1 MPDAGGGVP
10 ASGRLPRRARLQTR
24 FLLYFR
30 AMDNASLARVLQD
43 IAEALEIKGE
53 SFFRIRSY
61 RLSAESV
68 GSHGDDVA
76 EMIRRGDDLG
86 AIPGVG
92 GGIAAR
98 LRELVETGR
107 CAYHDE
113 LLTEIP
119 RSLLDLLKVPGL
131 GPKGVS
137 LVFRELGVRS
147 AEDLEAA
154 IADGRF
160 RTLPGMKEKK
170 EARIRQGLEARR
182 AARRSTTS

>member
-1 MPDAGGGVP
+1 
-10 ASGRLPRRARLQTR
+10 
-24 FLLYFR
+24 
-30 AMDNASLARVLQD
+30 MDNQTLAGVLYD
-43 IAEALEIKGE
+43 IADALEIKGE

-76 EMIRRGDDLG
+76 EMIRRGDDLH

-92 GGIAAR
+92 EGIAAK
-98 LRELVETGR
+98 LRELVETGV
-107 CAYHDE
+107 CLYHEE
-113 LLTEIP
+113 LLSEIP
-119 RSLLDLLKVPGL
+119 RSLLDLLKLPGL

-160 RTLPGMKEKK
+160 RTLPGMKERK

-182 AARRSTTS
+182 AASKRSATS

>member
-1 MPDAGGGVP
+1 
-10 ASGRLPRRARLQTR
+10 
-24 FLLYFR
+24 
-30 AMDNASLARVLQD
+30 MDNQSLSRVLQD
-43 IAEALEIKGE
+43 IADVLEIKGE

-76 EMIRRGDDLG
+76 EMVRRGDDLG
-86 AIPGVG
+86 SITGVG
-92 GGIAAR
+92 EGIAAK

-107 CAYHDE
+107 CEYHEE
-113 LLTEIP
+113 LLSEVP
-119 RSLLDLLKVPGL
+119 RSLLDLLKLPGL

-160 RTLPGMKEKK
+160 RTLPGMKERK

-182 AARRSTTS
+182 AASKRSATS

>member
-1 MPDAGGGVP
+1 
-10 ASGRLPRRARLQTR
+10 
-24 FLLYFR
+24 
-30 AMDNASLARVLQD
+30 MDNQSLSRVLHD
-43 IAEALEIKGE
+43 IADVLEIKGE

-61 RLSAESV
+61 RMSAESV
-68 GSHGDDVA
+68 GSHGEDVA
-76 EMIRRGDDLG
+76 EMIRRGDDLSS
-86 AIPGVG
+86 ITGVG
-92 GGIAAR
+92 PGIAAK

-107 CAYHDE
+107 CAYHEE

-182 AARRSTTS
+182 ASKGSTTS

>member
-1 MPDAGGGVP
+1 
-10 ASGRLPRRARLQTR
+10 
-24 FLLYFR
+24 
-30 AMDNASLARVLQD
+30 MDNASLARVLQD

-92 GGIAAR
+92 GGIAAK

-147 AEDLEAA
+147 AADLEAA

>member
-1 MPDAGGGVP
+1 
-10 ASGRLPRRARLQTR
+10 
-24 FLLYFR
+24 
-30 AMDNASLARVLQD
+30 
-43 IAEALEIKGE
+43 
-53 SFFRIRSY
+53 
-61 RLSAESV
+61 
-68 GSHGDDVA
+68 
-76 EMIRRGDDLG
+76 
-86 AIPGVG
+86 VG
-92 GGIAAR
+92 GGIAAK

-147 AEDLEAA
+147 AADLEAA

-182 AARRSTTS
+182 AGKRSAT

>member
-1 MPDAGGGVP
+1 
-10 ASGRLPRRARLQTR
+10 
-24 FLLYFR
+24 
-30 AMDNASLARVLQD
+30 MDNQSLARVLQD
-43 IAEALEIKGE
+43 IADVLEIKGE
-53 SFFRIRSY
+53 GFFRIRSY

-68 GSHGDDVA
+68 GSHGEDVA

-86 AIPGVG
+86 SITGVG
-92 GGIAAR
+92 EGIAAK

-107 CAYHDE
+107 CEYHEE
-113 LLTEIP
+113 LLSEIP
-119 RSLLDLLKVPGL
+119 RSLLDLLQLPGL

-160 RTLPGMKEKK
+160 RTLPGMKERK
-170 EARIRQGLEARR
+170 EARIRQGLDARR
-182 AARRSTTS
+182 AAAKRSATS

>member
-1 MPDAGGGVP
+1 
-10 ASGRLPRRARLQTR
+10 
-24 FLLYFR
+24 
-30 AMDNASLARVLQD
+30 MDNQSLARVLQD
-43 IAEALEIKGE
+43 IADALEVKGE

-68 GSHGDDVA
+68 GSHGEDVA

-86 AIPGVG
+86 SITGVG
-92 GGIAAR
+92 GGIAAK

-107 CAYHDE
+107 CAYHEE
-113 LLTEIP
+113 LLSEIP
-119 RSLLDLLKVPGL
+119 RSLLDLLEIPGL

-137 LVFRELGVRS
+137 LVFRKLDVRS

-160 RTLPGMKEKK
+160 RTLPGMKEKR
-170 EARIRQGLEARR
+170 EARIRRGLEARR
-182 AARRSTTS
+182 AAAKGSATS

>member
-1 MPDAGGGVP
+1 
-10 ASGRLPRRARLQTR
+10 
-24 FLLYFR
+24 
-30 AMDNASLARVLQD
+30 MDNQSLSRVLQD
-43 IAEALEIKGE
+43 IADVLEIKGE

-76 EMIRRGDDLG
+76 EMVRRGDDLG
-86 AIPGVG
+86 SITGVG
-92 GGIAAR
+92 EGIAAK

-107 CAYHDE
+107 CGYHEE
-113 LLTEIP
+113 LLSEVP
-119 RSLLDLLKVPGL
+119 RSLLDLLELPGL

-137 LVFRELGVRS
+137 LVFRKLDVRS

-182 AARRSTTS
+182 AASKRSATS

>member
-1 MPDAGGGVP
+1 
-10 ASGRLPRRARLQTR
+10 
-24 FLLYFR
+24 
-30 AMDNASLARVLQD
+30 MDNQSLARVLHD
-43 IAEALEIKGE
+43 IADVLEIKGE

-86 AIPGVG
+86 SLTGVG
-92 GGIAAR
+92 KGIAAK

-107 CAYHDE
+107 CAYHEE
-113 LLTEIP
+113 LLSEIP
-119 RSLLDLLKVPGL
+119 RSLLDLLELPGL
-131 GPKGVS
+131 GPRGVS
-137 LVFRELGVRS
+137 LVFRKLGVRS

-160 RTLPGMKEKK
+160 RTLPGMKERK

-182 AARRSTTS
+182 AASKRSATS

>member
-1 MPDAGGGVP
+1 
-10 ASGRLPRRARLQTR
+10 
-24 FLLYFR
+24 
-30 AMDNASLARVLQD
+30 MDNQSLARVLQD
-43 IAEALEIKGE
+43 IADVLEIKGE

-68 GSHGDDVA
+68 GSHGEDVA

-86 AIPGVG
+86 SITGVG
-92 GGIAAR
+92 GGIAAK

-107 CAYHDE
+107 CEYHEE
-113 LLTEIP
+113 LLSEIP
-119 RSLLDLLKVPGL
+119 RSLLDLLQLPGL

-137 LVFRELGVRS
+137 LVFRKLGVRS

-182 AARRSTTS
+182 AALKRSATS

>member
-1 MPDAGGGVP
+1 
-10 ASGRLPRRARLQTR
+10 
-24 FLLYFR
+24 
-30 AMDNASLARVLQD
+30 MDNPSLSRVLHD
-43 IAEALEIKGE
+43 IADVLEIKGE

-61 RLSAESV
+61 RMSAESV

-76 EMIRRGDDLG
+76 EMLRRGDDLSS
-86 AIPGVG
+86 ITGVG
-92 GGIAAR
+92 PGIAAK

-107 CAYHDE
+107 CAYHEE
-113 LLTEIP
+113 LLSEVP

-182 AARRSTTS
+182 ASKGSTTS

>member
-1 MPDAGGGVP
+1 
-10 ASGRLPRRARLQTR
+10 
-24 FLLYFR
+24 
-30 AMDNASLARVLQD
+30 MDNQSLARVLQD
-43 IAEALEIKGE
+43 IADVLEIKGE

-68 GSHGDDVA
+68 GSHGEDVA

-86 AIPGVG
+86 SITGVG
-92 GGIAAR
+92 EGIAAK

-107 CAYHDE
+107 CEYHEE
-113 LLTEIP
+113 LLSEIP
-119 RSLLDLLKVPGL
+119 RSLLDLLKLPGL

-154 IADGRF
+154 IADAAS
-160 RTLPGMKEKK
+160 
-170 EARIRQGLEARR
+170 ARCRG
-182 AARRSTTS
+182 

>member
-1 MPDAGGGVP
+1 
-10 ASGRLPRRARLQTR
+10 
-24 FLLYFR
+24 
-30 AMDNASLARVLQD
+30 MDNASLARVLQD

-61 RLSAESV
+61 RLGAESV
-68 GSHGDDVA
+68 GSHGQDVA

-86 AIPGVG
+86 SIPGVG
-92 GGIAAR
+92 GGIAAK

-147 AEDLEAA
+147 AADLEAA

-182 AARRSTTS
+182 AGKRSTT

>member
-1 MPDAGGGVP
+1 
-10 ASGRLPRRARLQTR
+10 
-24 FLLYFR
+24 
-30 AMDNASLARVLQD
+30 MDNASLARVLQD

-86 AIPGVG
+86 AIAGVG

>member
-1 MPDAGGGVP
+1 
-10 ASGRLPRRARLQTR
+10 
-24 FLLYFR
+24 
-30 AMDNASLARVLQD
+30 MDNQSLARVLED
-43 IAEALEIKGE
+43 IANVLEIKGE

-76 EMIRRGDDLG
+76 EMVRRGDDLG
-86 AIPGVG
+86 SITGVG
-92 GGIAAR
+92 EGIAAK

-107 CAYHDE
+107 CEYHEE
-113 LLTEIP
+113 LLSEVP
-119 RSLLDLLKVPGL
+119 RSLLDLLELPGL

-137 LVFRELGVRS
+137 LVFRKLDVRS

-160 RTLPGMKEKK
+160 RTLPGMKERK

-182 AARRSTTS
+182 AASRRSATS

>member
-1 MPDAGGGVP
+1 
-10 ASGRLPRRARLQTR
+10 
-24 FLLYFR
+24 
-30 AMDNASLARVLQD
+30 
-43 IAEALEIKGE
+43 
-53 SFFRIRSY
+53 
-61 RLSAESV
+61 
-68 GSHGDDVA
+68 
-76 EMIRRGDDLG
+76 MIRRGDDLG
-86 AIPGVG
+86 SIPGVG
-92 GGIAAR
+92 GGIAAK

-119 RSLLDLLKVPGL
+119 RSLLDLLQVPGL
-131 GPKGVS
+131 GPKGVG

>member
-1 MPDAGGGVP
+1 
-10 ASGRLPRRARLQTR
+10 
-24 FLLYFR
+24 
-30 AMDNASLARVLQD
+30 MDNQSLARVLQD
-43 IAEALEIKGE
+43 IADVLEIKGE

-76 EMIRRGDDLG
+76 EMVRRGDDLG
-86 AIPGVG
+86 SITGVG
-92 GGIAAR
+92 EGIAAK

-107 CAYHDE
+107 CEYHEE
-113 LLTEIP
+113 LLSEVP
-119 RSLLDLLKVPGL
+119 RSLLDLLELPGL

-137 LVFRELGVRS
+137 LVFRKLDVRS

-182 AARRSTTS
+182 AASRRSATS

>member
-1 MPDAGGGVP
+1 
-10 ASGRLPRRARLQTR
+10 
-24 FLLYFR
+24 
-30 AMDNASLARVLQD
+30 MDNQSLARVLQD
-43 IAEALEIKGE
+43 IADVLEIKGE

-68 GSHGDDVA
+68 GSHGEDVA

-86 AIPGVG
+86 SITGVG
-92 GGIAAR
+92 GGIAAK

-107 CAYHDE
+107 CEYHEE
-113 LLTEIP
+113 LLSEIP
-119 RSLLDLLKVPGL
+119 RSLLDLLQLPGL

-137 LVFRELGVRS
+137 LVFRKLGVRS

-170 EARIRQGLEARR
+170 EARIRQGLAARR
-182 AARRSTTS
+182 AALKRSATS

>member
-1 MPDAGGGVP
+1 
-10 ASGRLPRRARLQTR
+10 
-24 FLLYFR
+24 
-30 AMDNASLARVLQD
+30 MDNASIARVLQD

-147 AEDLEAA
+147 AEDLQAA

>member
-1 MPDAGGGVP
+1 
-10 ASGRLPRRARLQTR
+10 
-24 FLLYFR
+24 
-30 AMDNASLARVLQD
+30 MDNQSLARVLQD
-43 IAEALEIKGE
+43 IADVLEIKGE

-68 GSHGDDVA
+68 GSHGDEVA
-76 EMIRRGDDLG
+76 EMVRRGDDLG
-86 AIPGVG
+86 SITGVG
-92 GGIAAR
+92 EGIAAK

-107 CAYHDE
+107 CEYHEE
-113 LLTEIP
+113 LLSEVP
-119 RSLLDLLKVPGL
+119 RSLLDLLELPGL

-137 LVFRELGVRS
+137 LVFRKLDVRS

-182 AARRSTTS
+182 AASRRSATS

>member
-1 MPDAGGGVP
+1 MPDADGRVP
-10 ASGRLPRRARLQTR
+10 GSGRPPRRVRLQTR

>member
-1 MPDAGGGVP
+1 
-10 ASGRLPRRARLQTR
+10 
-24 FLLYFR
+24 
-30 AMDNASLARVLQD
+30 MDNESLARVLHE
-43 IAEALEIKGE
+43 IADALEIKGE

-68 GSHGDDVA
+68 GSHGEDVA
-76 EMIRRGDDLG
+76 AMIRRGEDL
-86 AIPGVG
+86 ASIPGVG
-92 GGIAAR
+92 PGIAAK
-98 LRELVETGR
+98 LRELVETGH
-107 CAYHDE
+107 CAYHEE
-113 LLTEIP
+113 LLSEIP

-131 GPKGVS
+131 GPKGVG

-182 AARRSTTS
+182 SARRREA

>member
-1 MPDAGGGVP
+1 
-10 ASGRLPRRARLQTR
+10 
-24 FLLYFR
+24 
-30 AMDNASLARVLQD
+30 MDNAALSRVLAD
-43 IAEALEIKGE
+43 IADALEIKGE

-68 GSHGDDVA
+68 GSQSESVA
-76 EMIRRGDDLG
+76 EMVRRGDDLRS
-86 AIPGVG
+86 IPGVG
-92 GGIAAR
+92 EGIAAR
-98 LRELVETGR
+98 LRELVETGD
-107 CAYHDE
+107 CAYHRE
-113 LLTEIP
+113 LLVEVP
-119 RSLLDLLKVPGL
+119 RGVIDLLRVPGL

-137 LVFRELGVRS
+137 LVFHRLGVRS

-182 AARRSTTS
+182 RSGGR

>member
-1 MPDAGGGVP
+1 
-10 ASGRLPRRARLQTR
+10 
-24 FLLYFR
+24 
-30 AMDNASLARVLQD
+30 MDNHSLARVLQD
-43 IAEALEIKGE
+43 IADVLEIKGE

-76 EMIRRGDDLG
+76 EMVRRGDDLG
-86 AIPGVG
+86 SITGVG
-92 GGIAAR
+92 EGIAAK

-107 CAYHDE
+107 CEYHEE
-113 LLTEIP
+113 LLSEVP
-119 RSLLDLLKVPGL
+119 RSLLDLLELPGL

-137 LVFRELGVRS
+137 LVFRKLGVRS

-160 RTLPGMKEKK
+160 RTLPGMKERK

-182 AARRSTTS
+182 AASKRSATP

>member
-1 MPDAGGGVP
+1 
-10 ASGRLPRRARLQTR
+10 
-24 FLLYFR
+24 
-30 AMDNASLARVLQD
+30 MDNQSLARVLQD
-43 IAEALEIKGE
+43 IADVLEIKGE

-86 AIPGVG
+86 SLTGVG
-92 GGIAAR
+92 EGIAAK

-107 CAYHDE
+107 CEYHDE
-113 LLTEIP
+113 LLSEIP
-119 RSLLDLLKVPGL
+119 RSLLDLLELPGL

-137 LVFRELGVRS
+137 LVFRKLDVRS

-182 AARRSTTS
+182 ASKGSTTS

>member
-1 MPDAGGGVP
+1 
-10 ASGRLPRRARLQTR
+10 
-24 FLLYFR
+24 
-30 AMDNASLARVLQD
+30 MDNASLARVLQD
-43 IAEALEIKGE
+43 IADALEIKGE

-61 RLSAESV
+61 RLGAESV
-68 GSHGDDVA
+68 GSHGHDVA

-92 GGIAAR
+92 GGIAAK

-147 AEDLEAA
+147 AADLEAA

-182 AARRSTTS
+182 AGKRSTT

>member
-1 MPDAGGGVP
+1 
-10 ASGRLPRRARLQTR
+10 
-24 FLLYFR
+24 
-30 AMDNASLARVLQD
+30 MDNQSLARVLQD
-43 IAEALEIKGE
+43 IADVLEIKGE

-68 GSHGDDVA
+68 GSHGEDVA

-86 AIPGVG
+86 SITGVG
-92 GGIAAR
+92 EGIAAK

-107 CAYHDE
+107 CEYHEE
-113 LLTEIP
+113 LLSEIP
-119 RSLLDLLKVPGL
+119 RSLLDLLKLPGL

-160 RTLPGMKEKK
+160 RTLPGMKERK

-182 AARRSTTS
+182 AAAKRSATS